1 MGISI
6 SLENSV
12 KEAIDDY
19 MNYNRPLAIGY
30 ESHGM
35 REFADACHAFFNK
48 HNLPMLVRIKN
59 ECCQWS
65 KRKEYE
71 YRKTLEEKERHYFDN
86 MSNYRFVWHSP
97 IHKGHCWKGYAF
109 ELERDCMRFFSTN
122 INDYTMIFVNDRY
135 GSLEQAINETKSF
148 VELWNGFEI
157 WFDERRKKFMDK
169 MELDIAKVK
178 EMSTKKTPQSH
189 GGVANLLKVLT
200 QTMQKQGADIR
211 NIAKVQYAICVQ
223 AGIYIPDEF
232 IRDVAVCL
240 DIDSK

>member
-1 MGISI
+1 
-6 SLENSV
+6 
-12 KEAIDDY
+12 
-19 MNYNRPLAIGY
+19 
-30 ESHGM
+30 
-35 REFADACHAFFNK
+35 
-48 HNLPMLVRIKN
+48 
-59 ECCQWS
+59 
-65 KRKEYE
+65 
-71 YRKTLEEKERHYFDN
+71 
-86 MSNYRFVWHSP
+86 
-97 IHKGHCWKGYAF
+97 
-109 ELERDCMRFFSTN
+109 
-122 INDYTMIFVNDRY
+122 MIFVNDRY

-211 NIAKVQYAICVQ
+211 NIAKVQYAVCVQ

-240 DIDSK
+240 DIDSKEVGNRDRE